1 MKYQLSFLVLS
12 FVLLACGSNSGHAPS
27 AAPTPGNI
35 EVTAST
41 GAPSSAT
48 ASANQFIPLKPA
60 LSPDMNNNLQM
71 LTDVVRSGSQ
81 DFATLFNLPA
91 LTAVTSEFGLTVIKT
106 HNFPFTSSLAIANV
120 VPWSSWW
127 YPKKENFLYHDA
139 NGDFSSPL
147 TKYDEL
153 RRERSQSS
161 DSDDDSAEPHS
172 AAEFEAKNANPNDLS
187 WEGLCDAW
195 ALASIASPE
204 SKHPVV
210 MNENGVRIR
219 FEISDLKALLLKTY
233 EAVDDSQLKY
243 YGQKFTGDAN
253 GWIFPDI
260 FPDQF
265 HRFLE
270 IQLFQ
275 NKQAFVMDHD
285 PGVEVWNVPVY
296 KANYTMS
303 SIPNQPDSVFVRA
316 WLFSAE
322 SVHPNEKEFVG
333 TKLAIREY
341 DYVLTGSRSDN
352 GDLTIT
358 SGYWVVGPTGVD
370 SRADHPDY
378 FTRIPNLKKLVR
390 KSWNPEIDVQL
401 IDEILAKSY

>member
-1 MKYQLSFLVLS
+1 
-12 FVLLACGSNSGHAPS
+12 
-27 AAPTPGNI
+27 
-35 EVTAST
+35 
-41 GAPSSAT
+41 
-48 ASANQFIPLKPA
+48 
-60 LSPDMNNNLQM
+60 
-71 LTDVVRSGSQ
+71 
-81 DFATLFNLPA
+81 
-91 LTAVTSEFGLTVIKT
+91 
-106 HNFPFTSSLAIANV
+106 
-120 VPWSSWW
+120 
-127 YPKKENFLYHDA
+127 
-139 NGDFSSPL
+139 
-147 TKYDEL
+147 
-153 RRERSQSS
+153 
-161 DSDDDSAEPHS
+161 
-172 AAEFEAKNANPNDLS
+172 
-187 WEGLCDAW
+187 
-195 ALASIASPE
+195 
-204 SKHPVV
+204 
-210 MNENGVRIR
+210 
-219 FEISDLKALLLKTY
+219 
-233 EAVDDSQLKY
+233 
-243 YGQKFTGDAN
+243 
-253 GWIFPDI
+253 
-260 FPDQF
+260 
-265 HRFLE
+265 
-270 IQLFQ
+270 
-275 NKQAFVMDHD
+275 MDHD